1 MIVFYIKSIVD
12 KQAIIEDEEYVH
24 CCKVLRNKV
33 GDTIHITDGKGLSG
47 TATIESISKKS
58 AAISIQSTTQ
68 HTQSPHQY
76 TIAIAPPKNRSRWE
90 WFVEKSVEIGVTKI
104 IPLKTKNS
112 ERAKINIERSQKI
125 IRSAAIQSLRHHHP
139 LISDT
144 MTLDQLLEY
153 GQSYDGRYTAH
164 YKPEHKHLLDC
175 QKDQLSS
182 IIIIGPEGDFTE
194 NELQATVNHK
204 FSAVNISKNRL
215 RTETAGIVA
224 ITQLVS
230 KA

>member
-1 MIVFYIKSIVD
+1 MIVFYINSIVD

-58 AAISIQSTTQ
+58 AAISIQTTTQ
-68 HTQSPHQY
+68 HTQNPHQY

-112 ERAKINIERSQKI
+112 ERAKINIERSRKI
-125 IRSAAIQSLRHHHP
+125 IRSAAIQSLRYHHP
-139 LISDT
+139 AISDT
-144 MTLDQLLEY
+144 ITLDQLLEY
-153 GQSYDGRYTAH
+153 GQYYDGRYIAH
-164 YKPEHKHLLDC
+164 YKPGHKQLLDHH
-175 QKDQLSS
+175 KNQLST
-182 IIIIGPEGDFTE
+182 IIIIGPEGDFTDQ
-194 NELQATVNHK
+194 ELQSCIDNK
-204 FSAVNISKNRL
+204 FLAVNISKNRL

-224 ITQLVS
+224 ISQLIQ
-230 KA
+230 